1 MITNSKDFLL
11 FRRLLGEARPYW
23 GHILMIF
30 VVSVLATPLALLI
43 PLPLKIVV
51 DSVLGEKPLPAFLS
65 ATVPQFFNDSHGR
78 LLLLAALLAIVVS
91 LVRQLQGLANSY
103 LQAYTGEHL
112 VRAFR
117 AKIFRHVQ
125 RLSLTFHDSRG
136 TADSVYRI
144 QNDARSIQYIAI
156 NGVFPFVTAGFT
168 VLCMMV
174 IIAKL
179 DWTLVLI
186 PAFVVPT
193 VVFLVRESRR
203 RLRQRWVEAKEI
215 ESSSIGVVQEVLS
228 AVRVVKAFGTE
239 DQEHGRF
246 VRRSNEGARGQ
257 VRIAVT
263 AGVFDVLVGLTIAIG
278 TAAALW
284 IGVQKVQGGTLSL
297 GSLLI
302 VMSYLAQLYAPL
314 DTISKKSSQLQAALA
329 SAERAFA
336 LLDELPEVVD
346 KPNGIRLSRA
356 RGEIAFSGVAFGYKR
371 ERTILRE
378 VSFVIPPGGRV
389 AITGATGSGKT
400 TLAGLIARFYDP
412 NQGTISLD
420 GVDLRDYRLAD
431 LRQQFAVVPQ
441 DPVLF
446 STTIAENIAY
456 ARPAAS
462 EAEIIAAAT
471 AANAHEFIT
480 RLPEGYATVVGERGM
495 SLSGGERQRIS
506 IARAF
511 LKNAPILILDEPTS
525 ALDIDTESTLM
536 EAMERLMHGRTSLTI
551 AHRLSTVRNC
561 DWRLHFEEGRVEV
574 RRANPQQQD
583 EVVPSEALA

>member
-1 MITNSKDFLL
+1 MITNSKDFVL
-11 FRRLLGEARPYW
+11 FRRLLVEARPYW
-23 GHILMIF
+23 GHITLIF

-43 PLPLKIVV
+43 PLPLKVVV
-51 DSVLGEKPLPAFLS
+51 DSVLGDKPLPGFLEA
-65 ATVPQFFNDSHGR
+65 ATPQFLHGSHGR
-78 LLLLAALLAIVVS
+78 ILLLAALLAIFVS
-91 LVRQLQGLANSY
+91 LMRQLQGLANSY

-125 RLSLTFHDSRG
+125 RLSLTYHDTRG

-156 NGVFPFVTAGFT
+156 NGVFPFVTAAFT
-168 VLCMMV
+168 VISMMM

-186 PAFVVPT
+186 PALVVPT
-193 VVFLVRESRR
+193 VVLLVRESRR
-203 RLRQRWVEAKEI
+203 RLRQRWIEAKEI
-215 ESSSIGVVQEVLS
+215 ESSTIGLAQEVLS

-239 DQEHGRF
+239 DQEHNRF
-246 VRRSNEGARGQ
+246 VQRSNEGARGQ

-263 AGVFDVLVGLTIAIG
+263 AGVFDVMVGLTIAVG
-278 TAAALW
+278 TAVALW
-284 IGVQKVQGGTLSL
+284 IGVQKVQAGTLSL

-314 DTISKKSSQLQAALA
+314 DTISKKSSQFQASLA

-336 LLDELPEVVD
+336 LLDEMPEVVD
-346 KPNGIRLSRA
+346 KPHGIRLSRA
-356 RGEIAFSGVAFGYKR
+356 RGEIAFSGVVFGYKR
-371 ERTILRE
+371 ERMILRN
-378 VSFVIPPGGRV
+378 VSFLIPPGGRV

-400 TLAGLIARFYDP
+400 TLAGLISRFYDP

-420 GVDLRDYRLAD
+420 GVDLRDYKLAD
-431 LRQQFAVVPQ
+431 LRQQFAIVPQ

-446 STTIAENIAY
+446 STTIGENIAY
-456 ARPAAS
+456 ARPDSS
-462 EAEIIAAAT
+462 EADIIAAAK
-471 AANAHEFIT
+471 AANAHDFISH
-480 RLPEGYATVVGERGM
+480 LPDGYATVVGERGM

-525 ALDIDTESTLM
+525 ALDVETETTLM
-536 EAMERLMHGRTSLTI
+536 DAMERLMQGRTSLTI
-551 AHRLSTVRNC
+551 AHRLSTVQHC
-561 DWRLHFEEGRVEV
+561 DWRLHFDEGRVEV
-574 RRANPQQQD
+574 RKVNHQQE
-583 EVVPSEALA
+583 EVLPKEVLA

>member
-1 MITNSKDFLL
+1 MQKNSSKDTVL
-11 FRRLLGEARPYW
+11 FRRLLMEARPYW
-23 GHILMIF
+23 GHISLIF

-51 DSVLGEKPLPAFLS
+51 DSVLGDKPLPGFL
-65 ATVPQFFNDSHGR
+65 AAITPQFFHESSAR
-78 LLLLAALLAIVVS
+78 ILILAALLAVFVS
-91 LVRQLQGLANSY
+91 LMRQLQGLANSY

-125 RLSLTFHDSRG
+125 RLSLTYHDARG

-156 NGVFPFVTAGFT
+156 NGVFPFVTASAT
-168 VLCMMV
+168 VISMMV

-179 DWTLVLI
+179 EWTLVLI
-186 PAFVVPT
+186 PAAVVPI
-193 VVFLVRESRR
+193 VILLVRESRK
-203 RLRQRWVEAKEI
+203 RLRQRWIEAKEI
-215 ESSSIGVVQEVLS
+215 ESSTMGVVQEVLS

-239 DQEHGRF
+239 DQEQSRF
-246 VRRSNEGARGQ
+246 IRRSSEGAQGQ
-257 VRIAVT
+257 IRIALT
-263 AGVFDVLVGLTIAIG
+263 AGMFDVMVGLTIALG
-278 TAAALW
+278 TAVALW
-284 IGVQKVQGGTLSL
+284 IGVQKVQAGTLSL
-297 GSLLI
+297 GGLLI

-314 DTISKKSSQLQAALA
+314 DTISKKSSQFQASLA

-336 LLDELPEVVD
+336 LLDESTDVVD
-346 KPNGIRLSRA
+346 KPHGKHLARA
-356 RGEIAFSGVAFGYKR
+356 KGEIAFAGVSFGYKR
-371 ERTILRE
+371 DRLILHD
-378 VSFVIPPGGRV
+378 VSFAIPPGGRV

-400 TLAGLIARFYDP
+400 TLAGLISRFYDP
-412 NQGTISLD
+412 VAGVISLD

-431 LRQQFAVVPQ
+431 LRQQFAIVPQ

-446 STTIAENIAY
+446 STTIGENIAY
-456 ARPAAS
+456 ARPDAS
-462 EAEIIAAAT
+462 ETDILAAAK
-471 AANAHEFIT
+471 AANAHDFIV
-480 RLPEGYATVVGERGM
+480 RLPDGYATVVGERGM

-525 ALDIDTESTLM
+525 ALDTETETILM
-536 EAMERLMHGRTSLTI
+536 EAMERLMRGRTSLTI

-561 DWRLHFEEGRVEV
+561 DWRVHFEDGRVQV
-574 RRANPQQQD
+574 RRATVQPD
-583 EVVPSEALA
+583 EVVPNEALA